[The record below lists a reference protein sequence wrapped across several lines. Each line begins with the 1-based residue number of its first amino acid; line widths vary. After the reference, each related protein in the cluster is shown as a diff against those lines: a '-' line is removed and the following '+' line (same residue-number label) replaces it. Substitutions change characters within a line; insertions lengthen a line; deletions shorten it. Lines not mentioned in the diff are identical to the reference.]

1 MKAINKCFSYK
12 MTSEAVSGNENAI
25 MDLPKYYDAYI
36 SKSCLCL
43 VYDKSNKVNMLVD
56 ME

>member
-43 VYDKSNKVNMLVD
+43 VYGKSNKVNMLVD